1 MHGVASSDLC
11 GVGRV
16 VFSPPVDIRWIKRPA
31 RPSGDRQ
38 DEVVET
44 VARIIHAIQME
55 GETAIRQYSRQFDD
69 WDPRHF
75 RVSRADVEAAYQAV
89 NEEDVEAIRFVRDQV
104 AAFARVQRDA
114 LREVRVEP
122 VPGIVL
128 GHRLVPVNSV
138 GCYVPG
144 GNFPL
149 IASVLMQLV
158 TAREAGVSR
167 VVAVAPPRGNAMSPA
182 TLVAID
188 LCEADEI
195 FCLGGIQA
203 MAALAFGFGELEP
216 VDMITGPGN
225 PYVAEAK
232 RQLFGVVGI
241 DLLAGPTEILVIA
254 DETADPE
261 IVAADLLAQAE
272 HGSTSPAHLVT
283 TYAPLAEAVLESVEA
298 QLTELPTARTAG
310 AAWEALGAIAL
321 VGSREDAIAYSDGF
335 APEHLEVIT
344 TDLDWYASRLR
355 NYGSLF
361 LGEEATVAYS
371 DKAIGTNHTLPT
383 GRAARYTGGL
393 WVGKFIKVV
402 TYQQLTREGSNYI
415 APYASRISR
424 LEGMIG
430 HALSGERRLDKYGG
444 RARSC

>member
-1 MHGVASSDLC
+1 VET
-11 GVGRV
+11 
-16 VFSPPVDIRWIKRPA
+16 PPVSVRWIKRPTQ
-31 RPSGDRQ
+31 PSPDRQ
-38 DEVVET
+38 AEVVET
-44 VARIIHAIQME
+44 VARIIRDIQLE
-55 GETAIRQYSRQFDD
+55 GETAIRRYSHQYDD
-69 WDPRHF
+69 WNPDRF
-75 RVSRADVEAAYQAV
+75 RVSRGDIEAAYQVV
-89 NEEDVEAIRFVRDQV
+89 NRDEVDAIRFARDQV
-104 AAFARVQRDA
+104 ATFARVQRDA
-114 LREVRVEP
+114 LREVRAELA
-122 VPGIVL
+122 PGVVL
-128 GHRLVPVNSV
+128 GHRLLPVDSV

-167 VVAVAPPRGNAMSPA
+167 VVAVAPPRGKVMSPA

-188 LCEADEI
+188 LCGADEVL
-195 FCLGGIQA
+195 CLGGVQA
-203 MAALAFGFGELEP
+203 MAALAFGFGEVEP

-232 RQLFGVVGI
+232 RQLFGIVGI

-254 DETADPE
+254 DEAADPE
-261 IVAADLLAQAE
+261 IVAGDLLAQAE

-283 TYAPLAEAVLESVEA
+283 TYAPLAEAVLEAVES
-298 QLTELPTARTAG
+298 QLAELPTARTAG
-310 AAWEALGAIAL
+310 AAWKALGAIAL
-321 VGSREDAIAYSDGF
+321 VGSREDAVAYSDWF

-424 LEGMIG
+424 MEGMIG